1 VNIRRLRP
9 GDEAVV
15 RELAEREPQTSLL
28 SDERTIFLVAFEE
41 DRPIGFALAHE
52 LPRRHGDPT
61 NLFVYELGVDPEWRR
76 RGIATALMNELAE
89 LARTRGI
96 RETFLI
102 TEESNQAAMAFYE
115 SLGARR
121 PAQDDVVW
129 DLRY

>member
-1 VNIRRLRP
+1 MNIRRLRP

-15 RELAEREPQTSLL
+15 RELAEREPQTGLL
-28 SDERTIFLVAFEE
+28 SDERTIFLVAFEH